1 MESLPTITPHGSPTP
16 EKKEVIPLYN
26 WIEITNDFR
35 SSAESL
41 EPGELI
47 KDHGF
52 SLYEAMS
59 AIELMD
65 PKMDSWMVSKQV
77 QREIFTFKERIE
89 KKSIKLDD
97 FSPHE
102 LIVLMDH
109 SHACFLSWLDG
120 QSLAQSLFTCLYLHN
135 PAEIQNKCLQVWS
148 YAMLKLCRL
157 VKDIIFMAHVV
168 EDEDFQMNHFGFNLF
183 DDLKVSKIVS
193 NLREVED
200 DYGRLIRATKSKQ
213 ENQNEQNMNDL
224 IHEYEGVQRR
234 IKFTRNLLQ
243 IIENFAVS
251 KQQNKSSLSLEK
263 ILQQMVENL
272 NFIRKTSKLDVN
284 TITNPFDMELALPS
298 FEPLINQSILPAT
311 FPRYTTILPIKES
324 FQVYENLIN
333 KFLHL
338 VSISKTN
345 SIQFLLNFLK
355 EFSRGNTCVLTR
367 SIAQLL
373 FLPLVDDSFYL
384 DAIRD
389 CIRTHNAPPTLSSIL
404 PRSISNQAEIKV
416 PVENFLS
423 QALVTLIKIFQV
435 YGYNSARQREKIS
448 LVLECLAELQEYG
461 DSCDSN
467 LTDFIRRCDH
477 EIINHRPASTV
488 ITHMAYFGGWSL
500 YYTLNVMITYVNSGF
515 LLDLYSN
522 HELHYIYWYLAE
534 ILLNWKLQQLN
545 RANNQLNWEKDL
557 VEKLDTSNKNGR
569 HRKNSKKVKKKSP
582 IIKTHINESIS
593 TKVWLALCWG
603 MHKCFLAF
611 ALQGKF
617 LPPQYQFDNEE
628 IRYEHRFSPFQCIT
642 APPYLP
648 YKQYIIMTDNSQFN
662 NHTPHQLFSSSSRHF
677 DHAKVLLSDQEF
689 SEKESLLKVA
699 KTNFVVTKILSDP
712 KNSAKEKK
720 ISLDFTT
727 HKTFPLIKIS

>member
-1 MESLPTITPHGSPTP
+1 METLPTVTPHCSPTL
-16 EKKEVIPLYN
+16 EKKEIASLYN
-26 WIEITNDFR
+26 WVEITNDFKT
-35 SSAESL
+35 SAESL

-47 KDHGF
+47 KDYGF

-77 QREIFTFKERIE
+77 KREIYTFKERIE
-89 KKSIKLDD
+89 QKSIKLDN
-97 FSPHE
+97 FSPEE

-135 PAEIQNKCLQVWS
+135 PNEIKNKCLQTWS

-157 VKDIIFMAHVV
+157 VKDIIIMAHVV

-213 ENQNEQNMNDL
+213 ESQNVENVKNT
-224 IHEYEGVQRR
+224 IEEYEGVQRR

-243 IIENFAVS
+243 VIENFATS
-251 KQQNKSSLSLEK
+251 KQQNKPSIPIEK
-263 ILQQMVENL
+263 TLQQMTENL
-272 NFIRKTSKLDVN
+272 KFMKKTSKLDVN
-284 TITNPFDMELALPS
+284 TITNPFDTELAIPS

-311 FPRYTTILPIKES
+311 FPRYATIISIKES
-324 FQVYENLIN
+324 FQVYEDLIK

-338 VSISKTN
+338 VSISKNN

-355 EFSRGNTCVLTR
+355 EFSRGRTCVLSR
-367 SIAQLL
+367 SVAQLL
-373 FLPLVDDSFYL
+373 FLPLVDDSFSL

-389 CIRTHNAPPTLSSIL
+389 CMRTHNAPPTLSTIL
-404 PRSISNQAEIKV
+404 PRSMSSQAQMKI

-423 QALVTLIKIFQV
+423 QALVTVIKLFQV
-435 YGYNSARQREKIS
+435 YGFNSARQREKLS
-448 LVLECLAELQEYG
+448 LVLECLSELQEYG

-477 EIINHRPASTV
+477 EIINHQPASST

-500 YYTLNVMITYVNSGF
+500 YYTLNVMIAYVNSGF

-522 HELHYIYWYLAE
+522 HELHYVYWYLAE
-534 ILLNWKLQQLN
+534 TLLYWKIQQLG

-557 VEKLDTSNKNGR
+557 VEKLEISNKNGR
-569 HRKNSKKVKKKSP
+569 SRKNTKKAKKKTTV
-582 IIKTHINESIS
+582 IKTHITESIC
-593 TKVWLALCWG
+593 TKVWSALCWG
-603 MHKCFLAF
+603 MHKCLLAF

-628 IRYEHRFSPFQCIT
+628 IRYEHRFSPFQSIT
-642 APPYLP
+642 TPPYYP
-648 YKQYIIMTDNSQFN
+648 YKEYINYTNKLSDRN
-662 NHTPHQLFSSSSRHF
+662 PHQLLMSSSQYF
-677 DHAKVLLSDQEF
+677 DQAKAMLSDEEF
-689 SEKESLLKVA
+689 LEKESLLKVA
-699 KTNFVVTKILSDP
+699 KTNFIVTKILSDP
-712 KNSAKEKK
+712 KNSANEKK

-727 HKTFPLIKIS
+727 HKTFPIIKIS